1 MKALTP
7 FEQALEFTRTN
18 DIFSEADS
26 IRGTFWADQA
36 FQQMADETL
45 GQALYNYLM
54 SVDEMDR
61 GNIYSAL

>member
-1 MKALTP
+1 M
-7 FEQALEFTRTN
+7 E

-36 FQQMADETL
+36 YQMADATL
-45 GQALYNYLM
+45 GQALYDYLM